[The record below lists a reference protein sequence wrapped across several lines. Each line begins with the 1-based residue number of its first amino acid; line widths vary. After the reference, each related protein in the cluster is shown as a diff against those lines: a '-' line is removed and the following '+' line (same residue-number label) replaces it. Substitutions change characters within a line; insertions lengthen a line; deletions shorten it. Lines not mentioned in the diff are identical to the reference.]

1 MNYLEGYNIPAK
13 EHQINS
19 SEKTSNSIM
28 YIMKLKQKYIWTTK
42 KE

>member
-13 EHQINS
+13 EQQINS
-19 SEKTSNSIM
+19 SEKRNNSIM
-28 YIMKLKQKYIWTTK
+28 YIMKLQQKYIWTTK